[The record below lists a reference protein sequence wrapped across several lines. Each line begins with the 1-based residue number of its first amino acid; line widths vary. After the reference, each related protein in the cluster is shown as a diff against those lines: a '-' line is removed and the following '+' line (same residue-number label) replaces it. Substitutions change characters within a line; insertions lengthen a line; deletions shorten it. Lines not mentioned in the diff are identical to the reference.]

1 MLALAEKVAPL
12 CCNAEATDKVITT
25 SNAVGREITLVDIML
40 DADFVWLLL
49 DVVMVLVY
57 FVKKL

>member
-49 DVVMVLVY
+49 DVVMVSCI
-57 FVKKL
+57 

>member
-1 MLALAEKVAPL
+1 MLALAEKVAPF